1 MPKAKGNRLY
11 KITFRGQYIAAGE
24 HGTRLKPYEIDCY
37 LDDELV
43 NKNPVSVFKNDLAP
57 ELMPKKYADYQDL
70 ATHEVGA
77 TVAKDGEPVTNLM
90 LFNREDMV
98 AHIKEEELP
107 IEHELHQDAGALRT
121 AINDFRKDP
130 QAFLAQQEKLHGFRH
145 ERIARKSKALAL
157 QEAFE
162 AEDFDD
168 EDEEVEEFEDE
179 DEGEGAPDEQP
190 KPTPQKKS
198 PARKGTSKAKPKG
211 RAAK

>member
-1 MPKAKGNRLY
+1 MPKEKANRLY
-11 KITFRGQYIAAGE
+11 KITFKGQYIAAGE
-24 HGTRLKPYEIDCY
+24 NGTRLKPYEIDCF

-77 TVAKDGEPVTNLM
+77 SVAKDGKPVTNLM

-98 AHIKEEELP
+98 RHIGEEELP

-145 ERIARKSKALAL
+145 ERIARKSKALSL
-157 QEAFE
+157 QEQFE
-162 AEDFDD
+162 ASDEPEEEDF
-168 EDEEVEEFEDE
+168 EEFEDDEEEEE
-179 DEGEGAPDEQP
+179 DNAPDTVTKAP
-190 KPTPQKKS
+190 PSKKAAPTKAKATKTTKKS
-198 PARKGTSKAKPKG
+198 K
-211 RAAK
+211 